1 MRCVHLRALAMA
13 LLALPVVCCVP
24 AEAHAATSS
33 GPPQWRITSVAG
45 PTNFAP
51 SSGSKCEEGSTDCDV
66 FVVTAT
72 NVGGESTSGTV
83 TIADTLPPGLEA
95 TAVDQT
101 AATQTPNGEAYTKG
115 SISCPSPP
123 LTSTIEC
130 TYPGPLAP
138 GDTLTITVTVA
149 VTSATE
155 GQRLEN
161 EAVVSG
167 GGIASASTSEQIHV
181 PTSISGEEAP
191 FGIAAFFL
199 APSTG
204 QAGAHPNL
212 TTSFSPTRGEANK
225 PTSDPRDID
234 VNLPPGLI
242 GDPLAAPRCS
252 ISYVR
257 RTLCPED
264 TAVGVAT
271 VTLGGQKPGISG
283 EPYVALVYNIT
294 PYPGEPA
301 AFAFQLVEG
310 IATVRLDTSLSENAN
325 GEYLVRASAQEL
337 SESAPLT
344 FSSLTLWGSPANFNA
359 PGPYESPESRIEG
372 EEEEKVTFGG
382 SSSHS
387 GLVTPFL
394 RSPTACAG
402 PAPSDLQTD
411 SWQET
416 AGVFKSATSLLP
428 FSSEG
433 FSGCELLSPLFTP
446 SIAVR
451 PVSSPASPELSPGV
465 FQAGT
470 PAGYDVELNVPQ
482 GHSAQTLAV
491 PDLKEAT
498 VTLPAGVVV
507 SPSAAN
513 GLLACSDAEFD
524 RSSTA
529 EPASCPQQSQI
540 GTATVKTPL
549 LEETLNGQVFVGE
562 PECGVCGPDEAA
574 AGNLLR
580 LFLQIQEQSGEYV
593 RVKLAGH
600 TAVDQQ
606 TGQLTTTFADD
617 PQVPFEVLSLKL
629 KGGEDAPLTS
639 PSACGTATSTSRLVP
654 WSSSTAEPFVVEPSS
669 SFQVGGCSPPG
680 FNPTFSAGMV
690 GSASGGAYSPF
701 AVTFSRS
708 DHDQYLGA
716 VTVQMPPGV
725 LGAVSHVTQCPEAQA
740 NAGTCPQS
748 SEIGE
753 VTAGV
758 GPGSQPYYVNG
769 GRAYLTGPYAGAPF
783 GLSIVVPA
791 KAGPFTLAGTT
802 GRGSVV
808 VRASIALNPSTAA
821 LTITSTAPPT
831 ELDGIPLQIKT
842 VSIDVNRP
850 QFTLNATNCQAMSV
864 AASIGSSQGTTA
876 AVSAPYQAHDCATLP
891 FDPSFAV
898 TTQGATSRSDGAS
911 LDVKVNE
918 RTGDA
923 DIQKV
928 EVSLPK
934 LLPSRVSTLNQ
945 ACTER
950 QFAANPAGCPAG
962 SRVGTA
968 TARTPLL
975 NAALNGPAYFVS
987 HGGAAFPDLD
997 IILQGEGITIVLVG
1011 NTEIKNGITY
1021 SRFRT
1026 LPDTPV
1032 SSFELSLPEQ
1042 SNSALAAPSGNLCGQ
1057 DLVMPTTIV
1066 GQNGAQIKRNTHIGI
1081 TGCSKPSVRIAAA
1094 KRVAHNVFVTV
1105 ETSQRGVVTISAA
1118 KLKTTKKTVN
1128 AGKHRIKVP
1137 LTTRRL
1143 SHHGTRIK
1151 LKARITNS
1159 NGSAS
1164 RSGSV
1169 RL

>member
-1 MRCVHLRALAMA
+1 MA
-13 LLALPVVCCVP
+13 ILALSIVCSVP
-24 AEAHAATSS
+24 EAQAATSN
-33 GPPQWRITSVAG
+33 GPPRWTITSVAG

-83 TIADTLPPGLEA
+83 TIADALPSGVEA
-95 TAVDQT
+95 TAVNQT

-130 TYPGPLAP
+130 TYPGQVAP

-149 VTSATE
+149 VTTATE
-155 GQRLEN
+155 GQQLEN

-167 GGIASASTSEQIHV
+167 GGTASASTSEQIHV
-181 PTSISGEEAP
+181 PTSISSEEAP
-191 FGIAAFFL
+191 FGVAAFFV

-204 QAGAHPNL
+204 QAGAYPNL
-212 TTSFSPTRGEANK
+212 TTSFSPTRSEANK
-225 PTSDPRDID
+225 PTSDPRDIGVD
-234 VNLPPGLI
+234 LPPGLI
-242 GDPLAAPRCS
+242 GNPLAVPRCS

-325 GEYLVRASAQEL
+325 GEYLVHAAAQEL

-402 PAPSDLQTD
+402 PMQSILQTD

-416 AGVFKSATSLLP
+416 AGAFKSATSLLP
-428 FSSEG
+428 SSTEG
-433 FSGCELLSPLFTP
+433 FTGCDLLSPLFTP
-446 SIAVR
+446 AIAVR
-451 PVSSPASPELSPGV
+451 PVSSPESPELAPGV

-470 PAGYDVELNVPQ
+470 PSGYDIELSVPQ
-482 GHSAQTLAV
+482 GHNARTLAV

-513 GLLACSDAEFD
+513 GLLACSDAQFD
-524 RSSTA
+524 KSSTA
-529 EPASCPQQSQI
+529 EAASCPQESQI
-540 GTATVKTPL
+540 GTVTVKTPL

-562 PECGVCGPDEAA
+562 PECGLCGPGDAA

-580 LFLQIQEQSGEYV
+580 LFLQIQEQSGQYV

-600 TAVDQQ
+600 TAIDQQ
-606 TGQLTTTFADD
+606 TGQLTTTFAND

-629 KGGEDAPLTS
+629 KGGEDAPLAS
-639 PSACGTATSTSRLVP
+639 PSACGVATSTSRLVP
-654 WSSSTAEPFVVEPSS
+654 WSSNATEPLAVEPSS
-669 SFQVGGCSPPG
+669 SFQVGGCSTPG
-680 FNPTFSAGMV
+680 FSPAFSAAMV

-716 VTVQMPPGV
+716 ITVRMPPGV
-725 LGAVSHVTQCPEAQA
+725 LGAVSHVAQCPEAQA

-758 GPGSQPYYVNG
+758 GPGNQPYYVSG

-802 GRGSVV
+802 GNGSVV
-808 VRASIALNPSTAA
+808 VRASIAIDPHTAA
-821 LTITSTAPPT
+821 LTITSAAPPT

-864 AASIGSSQGTTA
+864 TASVGSSQGATA
-876 AVSAPYQAHDCATLP
+876 DVSAPYQAHDCATLP
-891 FDPSFAV
+891 FDPSFV
-898 TTQGATSRSDGAS
+898 VSTQGATSRADGAS
-911 LDVKVNE
+911 LNVKVNE
-918 RTGDA
+918 RPGDA

-934 LLPSRVSTLNQ
+934 LLPSRVSTLNH

-950 QFAANPAGCPAG
+950 QFTADPAGCPAG

-975 NAALNGPAYFVS
+975 NAPLNGPAYFVS

-997 IILQGEGITIVLVG
+997 IILQGEGVTIMLVG
-1011 NTEIKNGITY
+1011 NTEIKGGITF

-1066 GQNGAQIKRNTHIGI
+1066 GQNGAQAKRSTRISI
-1081 TGCSKPSVRIAAA
+1081 TGCSKPSLAITAA
-1094 KRVAHNVFVTV
+1094 KRNARSVFVTV
-1105 ETSQRGVVTISAA
+1105 DTSQRGVVTISGA
-1118 KLKTTKKTVN
+1118 KLRTTRKTVN
-1128 AGKHRIKVP
+1128 AGRHRIKVP
-1137 LTTRRL
+1137 LTASPRA
-1143 SHHGTRIK
+1143 SHKGSRTK
-1151 LKARITNS
+1151 LKAKITNS

-1164 RSGSV
+1164 RAKKI